1 MVISKR
7 SHSKIALLTAAGL
20 ISTAV
25 LPILR
30 SVPATAMTPQA
41 HTVAQLFPT
50 SRIRIPDGTV
60 IPVRYDE
67 AEKIIVTPDETAE
80 ISLTVASDIRSNSGT
95 VLIPAGSVI
104 EGELRPMDDGTR
116 FVSDEIVFPNE
127 RRLPIDATSTPITD
141 TEVIT
146 EESDP
151 DILRGA
157 AIGAAAAA
165 ILFEVLGDIDIIEVL
180 GGAGLGALG
189 AILLGGDKEEV
200 EVLVIEPETDLDL
213 TLQSDFEL

>member
-7 SHSKIALLTAAGL
+7 SHSKIALLTVAGL

-41 HTVAQLFPT
+41 YTVAQLFPT
-50 SRIRIPDGTV
+50 SRIAIPDGTV

-80 ISLTVASDIRSNSGT
+80 ISLTVASDVRSNSGT

-104 EGELRPMDDGTR
+104 EGELQPMDDGTR
-116 FVSDEIVFPNE
+116 FISDEIVFSNE
-127 RRLPIDATSTPITD
+127 RRLPIDATSAPITD
-141 TEVIT
+141 TEIIT

-165 ILFEVLGDIDIIEVL
+165 VLFEVLGDIDIIEVL

-189 AILLGGDKEEV
+189 ALLLGGDKEEV